1 MRLRLS
7 RRWFTERSTIGQLYV
22 DDVEECFTLEDMV
35 RRDPDPATSANEA
48 KVPGRTA
55 IPAGRYCV
63 VITPSRRFKADLPEL
78 LDVPGFTAIR
88 IHAGNTDADTEG
100 CILVGRIREP
110 DRISASRSALE
121 ALVPKLLDG
130 LAAGEIWI
138 DVEQVGVPEELLA

>member
-1 MRLRLS
+1 M
-7 RRWFTERSTIGQLYV
+7 
-22 DDVEECFTLEDMV
+22 
-35 RRDPDPATSANEA
+35 
-48 KVPGRTA
+48 
-55 IPAGRYCV
+55 
-63 VITPSRRFKADLPEL
+63 
-78 LDVPGFTAIR
+78 PGFTAIR
-88 IHAGNTDADTEG
+88 VHAGNTDADTAG

>member
-1 MRLRLS
+1 MRPRLS
-7 RRWFTERSTIGQLYV
+7 RRWFSERSTIGQLYV
-22 DDVEECFTLEDMV
+22 DDVEECFTLEDRV
-35 RRDPDPATSANEA
+35 RHDPDLTTAANEA

-55 IPAGRYCV
+55 IPAGRYRV
-63 VITPSRRFKADLPEL
+63 VITWSPRFKADLPEL

-88 IHAGNTDADTEG
+88 VHAGNTDADTAG